1 MAIITALLAAVK
13 KPKLQMADTAPSRKS
28 PSPTDPAIA
37 VDAKL
42 AATAMAHMDQTNE
55 GDMHFLARLAPK
67 YDAVAT
73 VKK

>member
-1 MAIITALLAAVK
+1 MRFGGRFLAIITALLA
-13 KPKLQMADTAPSRKS
+13 APSRKS